1 MFDNLIKEVS
11 KVVVGNENKIKL
23 TLAAILSEGSV
34 LIEDNPGSG
43 KTTFAKAITLNLG
56 LGFKRIQFTSDLLPS
71 DILGFNIFKNEEL
84 TFQKGPI
91 FTNIVL
97 ADELNRGSPKSQS
110 AFLEAM
116 EEKNVSIDG
125 STYKLPEPFFV
136 IATQNPMDSS
146 GTSTLPDSQLDR
158 FMISFSLSELNDQDK
173 VSMIKNNIDLS
184 NINSQTVDWKNIQD
198 KKNKINVSDEIYDY
212 VLQIEQTVKALDQEK
227 VLMLKNNIDLSKIN
241 SETVDWK
248 NIQDKKNEINVSD
261 EIYDYV
267 LQIEQ
272 TIKALDQEIYI
283 SARCLKQIIDL
294 AKGWALVHSKDY
306 VTHQDIKDVLSY
318 ILRHRIKF
326 LKQDEKKDFV
336 NQEILGKIDIKR

>member
-11 KVVVGNENKIKL
+11 KVIVGNENKIKL
-23 TLAAILSEGSV
+23 TIAAILSEGSV

-84 TFQKGPI
+84 NFQKGPI

-125 STYKLPEPFFV
+125 TTYKLPEPFFV

-158 FMISFSLSELNDQDK
+158 FMISFSLSELNDKDK
-173 VSMIKNNIDLS
+173 VLMLKNNIDLTK
-184 NINSQTVDWKNIQD
+184 INSEKINWSEIQD
-198 KKNKINVSDEIYDY
+198 KKNKINVSDEIYQY
-212 VLQIEQTVKALDQEK
+212 TLE
-227 VLMLKNNIDLSKIN
+227 
-241 SETVDWK
+241 
-248 NIQDKKNEINVSD
+248 
-261 EIYDYV
+261 
-267 LQIEQ
+267 IEQ
-272 TIKALDQEIYI
+272 TINSLDQQIYI
-283 SARCLKQIIDL
+283 SPRCLKQIIDL
-294 AKGWALVHSKDY
+294 GKGWAMVNSKDY
-306 VTHQDIKDVLSY
+306 VTHQDIKDLLPY

-326 LKQDEKKDFV
+326 LKQEEKEYFV
-336 NQEILGKIDIKR
+336 NKEILGKISIKR

>member
-11 KVVVGNENKIKL
+11 KVIVGNENKIKL
-23 TLAAILSEGSV
+23 TIAAILSEGSV

-84 TFQKGPI
+84 NFQKGPI

-125 STYKLPEPFFV
+125 TTYKLPEPFFV

-158 FMISFSLSELNDQDK
+158 FMISFSLSELNDKDK
-173 VSMIKNNIDLS
+173 VLMLKNNIDLTK
-184 NINSQTVDWKNIQD
+184 INSEKINWSEIQD
-198 KKNKINVSDEIYDY
+198 KKNKINVSDEIYQY
-212 VLQIEQTVKALDQEK
+212 TLE
-227 VLMLKNNIDLSKIN
+227 
-241 SETVDWK
+241 
-248 NIQDKKNEINVSD
+248 
-261 EIYDYV
+261 
-267 LQIEQ
+267 IEQ
-272 TIKALDQEIYI
+272 TINSLDQQIYL
-283 SARCLKQIIDL
+283 SPRCLKQIIDL
-294 AKGWALVHSKDY
+294 GKGWAMVNSKDY
-306 VTHQDIKDVLSY
+306 VTHQDIKDLLPY

-326 LKQDEKKDFV
+326 LKQEEKEDFV
-336 NQEILGKIDIKR
+336 NKEILGKISIKR